1 MQQYMTVK
9 LKCFWRKR
17 KKNSERVFRILNNEI
32 YNYITAI
39 SKNAYIKKLD
49 KKVDK
54 NSKPYHRSIKMRAA
68 DVQPKKYVKYDV
80 EYNDKDPKFKVGDRM
95 KISKYKNV
103 FGKGYT
109 PS

>member
-1 MQQYMTVK
+1 
-9 LKCFWRKR
+9 
-17 KKNSERVFRILNNEI
+17 
-32 YNYITAI
+32 
-39 SKNAYIKKLD
+39 
-49 KKVDK
+49 
-54 NSKPYHRSIKMRAA
+54 MRAA